1 MLLSELKTE
10 AVRLIG
16 DGSVRIDGLAADS
29 REVKAGDLFAAV
41 PGIKAD
47 GSGFIDAAR
56 KAGAVAVLRQG
67 PVGDGEGLPTLEAA
81 NVRLALAQIAARF
94 YGRQPAT
101 MLAVTGTNG
110 KSSIASFV
118 RQIGQALGIATASIG
133 TLGVQAPG
141 IDETLGLT
149 TPGPIAIH
157 RILRHLA
164 DEGVKLAAMEAS
176 SHALDQYRL
185 DGVRLRAA
193 AFTNLTRDHFD
204 YHGDFAAYFAAKAR
218 LFEELLPPDGVAV
231 LNADIPEFERL
242 MAIARARGLEVLDYG
257 RAARALKLVDQA
269 PAAQGQVLTFEA
281 LGRTVAIESGLVGGF
296 QAHNLL
302 AAVGLMLAADIAL
315 DRIQAVLPAVKG
327 AHGRVELVATRAH
340 GAPVFV
346 DYAHTS
352 DALERVLEALRLHT
366 RGRLVVVFGAGGD
379 RDPGKRPLMG
389 AAAARLADRVY
400 VTDDNPRSEDPAA
413 IRRAVLAGC
422 PGGIDAGDRRRAIFQ
437 AVAELG
443 PEDLLVIAG
452 KGHERGQTI
461 AGVVHPFDDE
471 LVAREAVAAAD
482 GVPA

>member
-41 PGIKAD
+41 PGVKAD
-47 GSGFIDAAR
+47 GAGFIAAAR
-56 KAGAVAVLRQG
+56 AAGAVAVLRQA
-67 PVGDGEGLPTLEAA
+67 PANDTDDLPILEAA

-101 MLAVTGTNG
+101 MVAVTGTNG

-118 RQIGQALGIATASIG
+118 RQIGQSLGIAAASIG

-157 RILRHLA
+157 RILQRLA
-164 DEGVKLAAMEAS
+164 DDGVTLAAMEAS

-204 YHGDFAAYFAAKAR
+204 YHGDFEAYFTAKAR
-218 LFEELLPPDGVAV
+218 LFRDLLPRTGVAV
-231 LNADIPEFERL
+231 LNADIPEFEPL
-242 MAIARARGLEVLDYG
+242 SAIARARGLEVMDFG
-257 RAARALKLVDQA
+257 HKAGALKLVHQA
-269 PAAQGQVLTFEA
+269 PTAHGQLLSFTA
-281 LGRTVAIESGLVGGF
+281 LGRTVTIESSLVGGF

-302 AAVGLMLAADIAL
+302 AAVGLMLAAGIEL

-327 AHGRVELVATRAH
+327 AHGRVERVAARAH

-366 RGRLVVVFGAGGD
+366 RGRLFVVFGAGGD
-379 RDPGKRPLMG
+379 RDPGKRALMG

-413 IRRAVLAGC
+413 IRQAVLAGC
-422 PGGIDAGDRRRAIFQ
+422 PGGIDAGDRRQAIFQ
-437 AVAELG
+437 AVADLG
-443 PEDLLVIAG
+443 PDDLLVIAG

-461 AGVVHPFDDE
+461 AGTVYPFDDE
-471 LVAREAVAAAD
+471 MVAREAVAMAD